1 VAPGKTLAQIASTW
15 GRELTTQ
22 YFESVTTKKKK
33 KLYEM
38 QIKNKRKYQQKFVH
52 FNCERDIHEKMSN
65 EHKFPEK
72 YE

>member
-1 VAPGKTLAQIASTW
+1 
-15 GRELTTQ
+15 
-22 YFESVTTKKKK
+22 
-33 KLYEM
+33 M